1 MKKNLFILLFVF
13 MELFAGCKEDI
24 PSQLTPEE
32 IEQQQLEAIIKL
44 HEIIEPIANEA
55 LLSDNP
61 EEEFKKVVEQFKD
74 NPEIETIEFE
84 DDNLAL
90 KYKNGGWVFWLIRE
104 EEVVDDFTLNSSLR
118 QIVNTES
125 SKYVTTRSTQV
136 KAYPKLLLIY
146 QNSNDLTKSFQG
158 VYEEVKKD
166 ISKLKSEN
174 IDVTTVYGEAF
185 NRDFAKSYFKGYDAI
200 IIFTHGLFYEKT
212 GDAWLITGEKT
223 KKGFSIIG
231 LIGKEWISG
240 KKIAFC
246 NVKEKHKNSKGKII
260 TEDVEYYGISQ
271 HFINENYSRGDFPSN
286 SFLYLGACHVMQD
299 PLSRFAKVFYDKGIG
314 KISGYDNKALNW
326 SAYINMKEI
335 LTDLLKGLSY
345 DESYTSFI
353 DFVRWRE
360 TSEGWFKLL
369 EKDLYPAKRQDF
381 YNFGETSV
389 AYSTNLVS
397 YPADTDFRFHFLKLA
412 EENVS
417 LPLAVGHVKEIAIL
431 SGSNNYEVVSSDDK
445 VATAS
450 VTSEK
455 VTITALAEGQAR
467 ITVTDKDTQ
476 LTSMLDVVVRTK
488 QKHKIE
494 EIIPETY
501 LEVLGDLEF
510 PIYDGE
516 NPPIINGTYD
526 ISPLILKATNKT
538 SDFPI
543 GHRFADAVLR
553 FYNQNNETFEIQV
566 KEKYDTQET
575 SSIQT
580 AITSGD
586 GSNFTVYGTV
596 KAVEIDNPSVY
607 IVTASVY
614 SGTLNSDGSI
624 KDFAMSFICV
634 DKNDPEGKYINKGDA
649 RVVIDGDYHS
659 PKTTWT
665 STRSW
670 SVDALPTIT
679 AKRE

>member
-1 MKKNLFILLFVF
+1 MVF
-13 MELFAGCKEDI
+13 MKINELIALFLTIVFFVGCKENL
-24 PSQLTPEE
+24 PPELTPEE
-32 IEQQQLEAIIKL
+32 IEQQQIEAIFKVL
-44 HEIIEPIANEA
+44 DAVDPIADEA
-55 LLSDNP
+55 LKSDNP
-61 EEEFKKVVEQFKD
+61 AEELQKVAEQFKD
-74 NPEIETIEFE
+74 NPEIEDIYFE
-84 DDNLAL
+84 RDKLVL
-90 KYKNGGWVFWLIRE
+90 KFKNAGYFFWLIKKNIA
-104 EEVVDDFTLNSSLR
+104 T
-118 QIVNTES
+118 
-125 SKYVTTRSTQV
+125 ST
-136 KAYPKLLLIY
+136 KALQSRCDAELIKT
-146 QNSNDLTKSFQG
+146 TKSF
-158 VYEEVKKD
+158 EKKIYPKILFIYRHTLD
-166 ISKLKSEN
+166 PDRAVLNDYTRNYINNKIELGYN
-174 IDVTTVYGEAF
+174 ITPVYGENF
-185 NRDFAKSYFKGYDAI
+185 DLDFAASGLASYDG
-200 IIFTHGLFYEKT
+200 IFIGSHGTFDKITNLT
-212 GDAWLITGEKT
+212 WILTGERRSKID
-223 KKGFSIIG
+223 IIQC
-231 LIGKEWISG
+231 LKEWN
-240 KKIAFC
+240 KIAFEMSEDGLYDIMISQKFFDD
-246 NVKEKHKNSKGKII
+246 NYNDAVFPKNS
-260 TEDVEYYGISQ
+260 
-271 HFINENYSRGDFPSN
+271 FI
-286 SFLYLGACHVMQD
+286 YLGACQTMMD
-299 PLSRFAKVFYDKGIG
+299 SKNRFASVLHRKGIS
-314 KISGYDNKALNW
+314 KIVGYNNSTMSRVNVYNAHAILNK
-326 SAYINMKEI
+326 
-335 LTDLLKGLSY
+335 LLVG
-345 DESYTSFI
+345 ESYNDAFASLNELGCYARRKGEENSFDI
-353 DFVRWRE
+353 LPPDNGNNGV
-360 TSEGWFKLL
+360 
-369 EKDLYPAKRQDF
+369 KRQEIYKSNRKTLD
-381 YNFGETSV
+381 YE
-389 AYSTNLVS
+389 TNLVS

-431 SGSNNYEVVSSDDK
+431 SGSNNYEVVSSDSQ

-501 LEVLGDLEF
+501 LEVLEDLEF